1 MWQTHGGRR
10 ATGRQC
16 RPAGSGWLPRRS
28 IMSEYTATVSWRRHG
43 AVFTDNKYSRAHEW
57 RFDGGAVVPGSSSPQ
72 VVPVPLSDAGAV
84 DPEEAFVASLS
95 SCHMLF
101 FLSFAARQGWVVDS
115 YEDRA
120 VGVLAKNAAGRMAMT
135 VVTLRPKVVFA
146 GAAPDAGQLAELHHR
161 AHAEC
166 FIASSVK
173 TDVRCEPVA

>member
-1 MWQTHGGRR
+1 MPPRRR
-10 ATGRQC
+10 AGDSATV
-16 RPAGSGWLPRRS
+16 
-28 IMSEYTATVSWRRHG
+28 MSEYTATIYWQRLG

-57 RFDGGAVVPGSSSPQ
+57 RFDGGVTVPGSSSPH
-72 VVPVPLSDAGAV
+72 VVRVPLSDPSAV

-101 FLSFAARQGWVVDS
+101 FLSLAAKDGLVIDS

-120 VGVLAKNAAGRMAMT
+120 VGVMARNEAGKLAMT

-146 GAAPDAGQLAELHHR
+146 GRQPSAEQLADLHHR
-161 AHAEC
+161 SHDEC